1 MKNRVLIPLIA
12 LLWASG
18 VLLGHVLRTPV
29 VHAGGSDRF
38 DKLYWQSD
46 SMPVEF
52 QVFHDKGSGQEIVC
66 TSSNTHYDS
75 LRCWPTG
82 RVWK

>member
-29 VHAGGSDRF
+29 VHAGGAQRF
-38 DKLYWQSD
+38 TNLLHQGDE
-46 SMPVEF
+46 VE
-52 QVFHDKGSGQEIVC
+52 VFFHVYHDNETGQEIVC
-66 TSSNTHYDS
+66 TTNEAHYDEGG
-75 LRCWPTG
+75 CWLTG